1 MFPASMRPHLVNA
14 EAFDKR
20 TITACRAQGYGA
32 QPTERPA
39 SSHPCLLLRPLSLR
53 RQSRG
58 EAGVVCSIISR
69 FGPTGCFQPDVPLYR
84 CPNCSGPILADKV
97 PLLLKSALPIS
108 SGKARRSA
116 PASTHFSSCPT
127 RDGSPAGF
135 VMMGASMR
143 NKCGSGHA
151 VSTRRRILIDARTC
165 PARRHA
171 RRLFSRSSKPSSSV
185 TTRPGSVEKRPF
197 I

>member
-1 MFPASMRPHLVNA
+1 MPITAFQRDVCSQLLSMRPHLVNA

-58 EAGVVCSIISR
+58 EAGVVCSIISLLR
-69 FGPTGCFQPDVPLYR
+69 PNWLLSADVPLYR

-127 RDGSPAGF
+127 PDGSPAGF

-143 NKCGSGHA
+143 NKCRIGTCCIYQAQDPESMREHA
-151 VSTRRRILIDARTC
+151 QRVGMPDDYFPGRQN
-165 PARRHA
+165 RHH
-171 RRLFSRSSKPSSSV
+171 P
-185 TTRPGSVEKRPF
+185 
-197 I
+197 